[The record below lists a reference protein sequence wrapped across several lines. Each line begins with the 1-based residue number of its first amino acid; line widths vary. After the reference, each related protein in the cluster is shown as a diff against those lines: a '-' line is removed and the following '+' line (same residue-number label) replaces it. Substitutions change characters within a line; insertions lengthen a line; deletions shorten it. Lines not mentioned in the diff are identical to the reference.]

1 MRVAEAIELDAKT
14 ERALRTLAQGRRVE
28 ARVKQR
34 ASVVLLAARGWQ
46 NKDIAEEVRLDRRQV
61 AVWRKRFIEGGL
73 EAAYRRELDAAPDR
87 DKLRQEIEDRLYE
100 VLGRPATCPHG
111 FPIPD
116 ESGERVPQLASLD
129 ETRPLPALPAL
140 ARTGLTPAAHFGAAT
155 TPL

>member
-73 EAAYRRELDAAPDR
+73 EALMQDAPRSGRTPSVTSA
-87 DKLRQEIEDRLYE
+87 LESHIVSTTLYE
-100 VLGRPATCPHG
+100 QPAEAAQWSSRT
-111 FPIPD
+111 
-116 ESGERVPQLASLD
+116 LASYL
-129 ETRPLPALPAL
+129 
-140 ARTGLTPAAHFGAAT
+140 GLGAT
-155 TPL
+155 TIRRVWQRNGIKPQGAE